1 MTDYDLLIIG
11 GGING
16 VGIAR
21 DAAGRGLKVLLV
33 EMSDL
38 ASATSSK
45 STKLIHGG
53 LRYLEYFEF
62 LLVRKALNER
72 ETLLHAA
79 PHIIHPL
86 KFILPH
92 EQHLRPKWM
101 IRIGLFLYDHL
112 GMRKTLGRSRQIKFS
127 VDDLNNPLQP
137 KFTAGFSYYDCWVDD
152 ARLVILNALDARD
165 QGADILT
172 RTRFVSAQNMG
183 DHWQAVISS
192 DLEENKT
199 ITARAIV
206 NAAGPW
212 VSDII
217 NNGLSLPAHNRLRLV
232 KGSHIIVPKLFSGA
246 NAYILQNE
254 DGRIIFAIPYEKNY
268 TLIGTTDVPY
278 EDDPAKVTISS
289 DEIDY
294 LCHHIN
300 AYFKPTLSHGN
311 PLSAHDLISHYAG
324 VRPLYDD
331 TTKEASA
338 VTRDFVLALR
348 QDDSQGNEGAPLL
361 SIFGGKITTFRYLSE
376 KALEKLAKFFP
387 EMAGPWTAGS
397 PLPGGNI
404 PGHNMEKFI
413 RNKHMKYPWLDKDLC
428 ARYAHNYGSRMDEM
442 LNKKDLGATL
452 IGPGLYDFEAD
463 FLITRE
469 WAKTAEDILWR
480 RTKLGL
486 NWSEQDVEKLEQWL
500 AENMSSPSTAGFTY
514 ASE

>member
-1 MTDYDLLIIG
+1 MADYDLLIIG

-16 VGIAR
+16 TGIAR

-72 ETLLHAA
+72 EILLRAA

-92 EQHLRPKWM
+92 EKHLRPKWM

-112 GMRKTLGRSRQIKFS
+112 GIRTSLGKSRQIRIQADS
-127 VDDLNNPLQP
+127 SPLHP
-137 KFTAGFSYYDCWVDD
+137 RFTDGFTYYDCWVDD
-152 ARLVILNALDARD
+152 ARLVILNARDAKD
-165 QGADILT
+165 LGAEILT
-172 RTRFVSAQNMG
+172 RTRFVSARNRG
-183 DHWQAVISS
+183 DHWQAEITS
-192 DLEENKT
+192 EKNGNQT
-199 ITARAIV
+199 ITAAAIV

-217 NNGLSLPAHNRLRLV
+217 NDGLSLPAHNRLRLV
-232 KGSHIIVPKLFSGA
+232 KGSHIIVPRLFAGDE
-246 NAYILQNE
+246 AYILQNE
-254 DGRIIFAIPYEKNY
+254 DGRIIFAIPYQTDY

-278 EDDPAKVTISS
+278 DGDPAEVAISA
-289 DEIDY
+289 DEVDY
-294 LCHHIN
+294 LCRHIN
-300 AYFKPTLSHGN
+300 EYFRPSLPHGN
-311 PLSAHDLISHYAG
+311 PLSAGDVVWHYAG

-348 QDDSQGNEGAPLL
+348 QDMRQDSKNGGKGAPLL
-361 SIFGGKITTFRYLSE
+361 SIFGGKITTYRYLAE
-376 KALEKLAKFFP
+376 KSLEKLAEFFP
-387 EMAGPWTAGS
+387 EMAGPWTAGA

-404 PGHNMEKFI
+404 PGQNMEKFI
-413 RNKHMKYPWLDKDLC
+413 RNKQEKYPWLDKDLC
-428 ARYAHNYGSRMDEM
+428 ARYAHHYGQRMDDM
-442 LNKKDLGATL
+442 LDKESLNAVL

-469 WAKTAEDILWR
+469 WAITAEDILWR

-486 NWSEQDVEKLEQWL
+486 DWSDQDVQNLEKWL
-500 AENMSSPSTAGFTY
+500 KDHI
-514 ASE
+514 

>member
-16 VGIAR
+16 TGIAR

-72 ETLLHAA
+72 EILLRAA

-92 EQHLRPKWM
+92 EKHLRPKWM

-112 GMRKTLGRSRQIKFS
+112 GIRTSLGKSRQIRIQAGS
-127 VDDLNNPLQP
+127 SPLHP
-137 KFTAGFSYYDCWVDD
+137 RFTDAFIYYDCRVDD
-152 ARLVILNALDARD
+152 ARLVILNARDAKD
-165 QGADILT
+165 LGAEILT
-172 RTRFVSAQNMG
+172 RTRFVSAQNRG
-183 DHWQAVISS
+183 DHWQAEITS
-192 DLEENKT
+192 EKNGNQT
-199 ITARAIV
+199 ITAAAIV

-217 NNGLSLPAHNRLRLV
+217 NDGLSLPAHNRLRLV
-232 KGSHIIVPKLFSGA
+232 KGSHIIVPKLFGGDE
-246 NAYILQNE
+246 AYILQNE
-254 DGRIIFAIPYEKNY
+254 DGRIIFAIPYQADY

-278 EDDPAKVTISS
+278 EGGPAEVAISE

-300 AYFKPTLSHGN
+300 KYFRPTLPHGN
-311 PLSAHDLISHYAG
+311 PLSAGDVVWHYAG

-348 QDDSQGNEGAPLL
+348 QDNKNSDKGAPLL
-361 SIFGGKITTFRYLSE
+361 SIFGGKITTYRYLAE
-376 KALEKLAKFFP
+376 KSLEKLAEFFP
-387 EMAGPWTAGS
+387 EMAGPWTAS
-397 PLPGGNI
+397 APLPGGNI
-404 PGHNMEKFI
+404 PEQNMEKFI
-413 RNKHMKYPWLDKDLC
+413 RNKQQKYPWLDKGLC
-428 ARYAHNYGSRMDEM
+428 ARYAHHYGSRMDDM
-442 LNKKDLGATL
+442 LDKESLNAAL

-469 WAKTAEDILWR
+469 WAITAEDILWR

-486 NWSEQDVEKLEQWL
+486 DWSDQDVQNLEQWL
-500 AENMSSPSTAGFTY
+500 KKNNAP
-514 ASE
+514 